1 MKKQIEL
8 TETLNFTGA
17 GAQVP
22 LTFTLP
28 NSLEF
33 DPDYYGTSYTD
44 PDSTLLGFGDWYI
57 HNDSWKK
64 ITVYIT
70 SSTQVRFVDNTG
82 WIQLDQ
88 LHNQDFIKFT
98 FKAHVT

>member
-17 GAQVP
+17 GSAVD

-33 DPDYYGTSYTD
+33 DSDYYGTSYTD
-44 PDSTLLGFGDWYI
+44 QDSTLVGHGDWYI
-57 HNDSWKK
+57 AGDSWKK
-64 ITVYIT
+64 ITVYLESAT
-70 SSTQVRFVDNTG
+70 TVRFVDNTG
-82 WIQLDQ
+82 HIQASQ
-88 LHNQDFIKFT
+88 VHNGDFIKFT